1 MSYVIFPSVISPSM
15 AKGLKKT
22 PNFNSVI
29 QKVAAGRGNAAV
41 SLKPYPTFDFEFDLD
56 HIQGN
61 EEAATSVVAALLGT
75 MMACQGQAQLF
86 LFTDGQD
93 STVSYTNS
101 GMLDVTAASATPMAS
116 VGNASSK
123 SFQLARSIGG
133 LAWDILQNVT
143 ITGLKV
149 NGTAKSSPGDYSV
162 SSTGVVTFVSA
173 PASNATLTWQGTFQY
188 LCRFSEDSV
197 DAVREFTTNS
207 GTDLWSVSSI
217 KWSSEFV

>member
-75 MMACQGQAQLF
+75 MMACQGRGTTF
-86 LFTDGQD
+86 L
-93 STVSYTNS
+93 VYRRS
-101 GMLDVTAASATPMAS
+101 GFHSL
-116 VGNASSK
+116 
-123 SFQLARSIGG
+123 LH
-133 LAWDILQNVT
+133 
-143 ITGLKV
+143 
-149 NGTAKSSPGDYSV
+149 
-162 SSTGVVTFVSA
+162 
-173 PASNATLTWQGTFQY
+173 
-188 LCRFSEDSV
+188 
-197 DAVREFTTNS
+197 
-207 GTDLWSVSSI
+207 
-217 KWSSEFV
+217 

>member
-61 EEAATSVVAALLGT
+61 EASASSVIAQFLGT
-75 MMACQGQAQLF
+75 MMACQGSANLF
-86 LFTDGQD
+86 LFTDPQD
-93 STVSYTNS
+93 STVTYSTG
-101 GMLDVTAASATPMAS
+101 GMLDVTAASATPMG
-116 VGNASSK
+116 VTGNGVSTQ
-123 SFQLARSIGG
+123 FQLARSIGG
-133 LAWDILQNVT
+133 VAYHITQNITV
-143 ITGLKV
+143 TGLKV
-149 NGTAKSSPGDYSV
+149 NGTLKNAGTDYTV

-173 PASNATLTWQGTFQY
+173 PASNAILTWQGTFQY